1 MVDEVV
7 EAAGVHAVG
16 DGVFDKVVVEAVGVD
31 AVVDGVVDE
40 VVPTRVRCYILFVG
54 LAVVLHH
61 SFLRDNNWHSSL
73 LIGIIGMI

>member
-1 MVDEVV
+1 MADEVV
-7 EAAGVHAVG
+7 
-16 DGVFDKVVVEAVGVD
+16 KAVGVD

-61 SFLRDNNWHSSL
+61 SFLRDNNWHCSL